1 MLMHYS
7 VKQQRCS
14 KLLHYMVIISI
25 RLLAC
30 ALSIPQRTPWDL
42 IICGIKHFTL
52 KTAHNKMIDELK
64 THFIQE

>member
-1 MLMHYS
+1 
-7 VKQQRCS
+7 
-14 KLLHYMVIISI
+14 MVIISI